1 MTHEEEDQAIIEKM
15 MKQVRWEMN
24 WTDMKQ
30 RFPDNTRLKATPD
43 IEQMFEKEIALAV
56 LLFAYSKSVQEDLTQ
71 EEKKA
76 ALQMMQEIKRGKA

>member
-1 MTHEEEDQAIIEKM
+1 MID
-15 MKQVRWEMN
+15 
-24 WTDMKQ
+24 D
-30 RFPDNTRLKATPD
+30 D
-43 IEQMFEKEIALAV
+43 LAV